1 MSDWSSDVCSSELS
15 RQLAQAITHFAL
27 QAIGRQTDSQA
38 TLQRRKGF
46 NRYVHGHSCHPAT
59 TADTKNP
66 RRPVSRPIRTT
77 VVRKKRLELSRV
89 APLEPK
95 SSASTSSATF
105 ALPRDHITGKV
116 GGP

>member
-1 MSDWSSDVCSSELS
+1 MSDWSSDVCSSDL
-15 RQLAQAITHFAL
+15 IC
-27 QAIGRQTDSQA
+27 RQTDRQA